1 MLPEDIHIP
10 KKSTAE
16 SGKYFL
22 TCGHKGKNH
31 YEYFYSKNLWFLRDE
46 LRWTGLKITAG
57 QRTMTGQNAS

>member
-46 LRWTGLKITAG
+46 LCWVFSNSFTTGVGLGDFA
-57 QRTMTGQNAS
+57 